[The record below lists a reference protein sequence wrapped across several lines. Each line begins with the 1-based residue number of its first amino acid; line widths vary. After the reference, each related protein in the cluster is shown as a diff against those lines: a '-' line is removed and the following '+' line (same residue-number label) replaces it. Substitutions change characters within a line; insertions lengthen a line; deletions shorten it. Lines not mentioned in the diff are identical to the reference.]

1 MPPPDQLD
9 FREFLHIVV
18 QAAHQGILARMPD
31 PSWHEAFVTELM
43 RRAETTPPAEVAT
56 QFVRIINESPEAQNR
71 ALTQLAGRT
80 LEPLVAPALAARPAP
95 LPCISAGCTPRAAGM
110 LRRAGL
116 RRWAG
121 PFDWMTIPAAAIRD
135 CLTDDFATLM
145 APRHHQAL
153 APEPGTPGHLARH
166 ARFSDLYGET
176 LFHRAD
182 PTTPEGYAALE
193 RATLRLRDSL
203 RGLHG
208 KLLLQLTEEEP
219 ETPRL
224 FAETAAMLD
233 RLSRGAALVTIAIV
247 EGPPDGPFPEMELAE
262 SRGAHRLLR
271 CRPLSRPQGT
281 AFADPMDELVMLRGA
296 ISTATD
302 LPA

>member
-1 MPPPDQLD
+1 MPPPDQID

-31 PSWHEAFVTELM
+31 PTWHEAFVNELM
-43 RRAETTPPAEVAT
+43 RRAETAPPAEVAT

-121 PFDWMTIPAAAIRD
+121 PFDWMTIPAAAVRD
-135 CLTDDFATLM
+135 SLTDDFATLM
-145 APRHHQAL
+145 APRHYQTL
-153 APEPGTPGHLARH
+153 STEPGTQGRLARH
-166 ARFSDLYGET
+166 TRFSELYGET
-176 LFHRAD
+176 LFHKAD
-182 PTTPEGYAALE
+182 PSTPDGYAALE
-193 RATLRLRDSL
+193 RATLRLREGL

-219 ETPRL
+219 ETPHI

-233 RLSRGAALVTIAIV
+233 RLSRGALLVTISIV
-247 EGPPDGPFPEMELAE
+247 EGPPEGPFPEMELAE
-262 SRGAHRLLR
+262 SRGPHRLLR
-271 CRPLSRPQGT
+271 CRPLSRPSGT
-281 AFADPMDELVMLRGA
+281 AFADPLDELVMLRGA